1 MEPDVG
7 NQRTARRIKPLGIG
21 GVGDPVLRTGDGWKA
36 QDRKPLELV
45 GSIDSTV
52 VLVQHLQPLSTHGT
66 LFWARGG
73 AGAAVDQRGPPQT
86 MR

>member
-1 MEPDVG
+1 MKSNVG

-21 GVGDPVLRTGDGWKA
+21 GVGDPVFRTVNGWKA

-52 VLVQHLQPLSTHGT
+52 VLVKHLQPLSTHGT

-73 AGAAVDQRGPPQT
+73 AGAAVDQRGPAQT